1 MHNSNY
7 LANTKLEYIILIM
20 LFMSIKIYLCI
31 HVKHVSIIIVSLIQI
46 MILCMIVKNTC
57 MFS

>member
-31 HVKHVSIIIVSLIQI
+31 HVKYVSIIIVSLIQI
-46 MILCMIVKNTC
+46 MILCMIVKNTS